1 MRFSLWLPANLSWS
15 DLSNAATHA
24 ESRGW
29 EGLWLADHF
38 MANTPEPNDTPMGE
52 CFAQL
57 AGLAAVVPRVRLGSM
72 VAGNTYRHPAILA
85 KTATTIDT
93 MSGGR
98 FVLGV
103 GAGWQLNEHQ
113 AYGID
118 LGSVK
123 DRLAWFKEACQ
134 IWTSLR
140 DEPRTTF
147 NGTKYQLT
155 DAPLQPKPTGK
166 LPLLIGASGEKTMP
180 KIVAAYA
187 DEWNTWSTP
196 EIFVHKT
203 EVFSLAC
210 QAAERDPAT
219 LVRSTQALVMMGEGS
234 AQKAAEI
241 AKTRPAIGGSTA
253 QLQDILGQYQ
263 AAGLDEFILPTLG
276 MSDPAKIQDFADQF
290 LTEVAA
296 PFRNN

>member
-1 MRFSLWLPANLSWS
+1 MRFSLWLPANISWP
-15 DLSNAATHA
+15 DLSAAASHA

-29 EGLWLADHF
+29 QGLWLADHF
-38 MANTPEPNDTPMGE
+38 MSNTAEPNDDPMGE

-57 AGLAAVVPRVRLGSM
+57 AALAAVVPRVRLGSM

-85 KTATTIDT
+85 KTAATIDII
-93 MSGGR
+93 SGGR
-98 FVLGV
+98 LVLGV
-103 GAGWQLNEHQ
+103 GAGWQINEHQ

-123 DRLAWFKEACQ
+123 ERLAWFKEACQ
-134 IWTSLR
+134 ILVSLR
-140 DEPRTTF
+140 DEQRTTF
-147 NGTKYQLT
+147 DGKKYRLS
-155 DAPLQPKPTGK
+155 DAPLQPKPVGK
-166 LPLLIGASGEKTMP
+166 MPLLIGASGEKTMP

-196 EIFVHKT
+196 EIFAHKT
-203 EVFSLAC
+203 GVYSAGCEAID
-210 QAAERDPAT
+210 RDPASLT
-219 LVRSTQALVMMGEGS
+219 RSTQALVFMGDGS
-234 AQKAAEI
+234 AEKAAEV
-241 AKTRPAIGGSTA
+241 AKTRPAIGGSAA
-253 QLQDILGQYQ
+253 QLQDTLGQYQ

-276 MSDPAKIQDFADQF
+276 MRDRAKIQDVADQF